1 MPPELPPEV
10 QDVLDRLIAGLGE
23 DLRAVF
29 WHGSWARGEARPWSD
44 HDMIIVLKRLDDALL
59 ARLQEIFRGREGW
72 STFVRTE
79 EELRQYPAEG
89 RPQFHFGLV
98 KLYGD
103 FDPPPLTRDNIIDEL
118 RILALNIS
126 FETRYRLF
134 HSEPLY
140 SEMEPHMPGFQRRRN
155 ARLLRYAAKL
165 AILAMK
171 ARELL
176 AGREYPVSIANLRPL
191 LSDANELQIV
201 DTVDR
206 WDDFQSGVEADC
218 GPFALRLD
226 AFARNLVAWLE
237 SEAPSLHPSQFT
249 IHNSVRHFT
258 ATAFV
263 VRGEATVLHWHRRLG
278 QWMPPG
284 GHVEPNEDPATAALR
299 EVREETGLIC
309 EIVPTSPALDF
320 TYPEQLPAPYT
331 ILLED
336 IPGPGEPHKHIDHI
350 YFVRP
355 VETAAHGRVDD
366 PTLRWLT
373 AAELRENAP
382 LDVAGCG
389 VSAAVPEDVRQLALA
404 AIETLHSS

>member
-1 MPPELPPEV
+1 MTRPDLPPEV
-10 QDVLDRLIAGLGE
+10 QDVLDRLIASLGE

-29 WHGSWARGEARPWSD
+29 WHGSWARGEAKPWSD

-59 ARLQEIFRGREGW
+59 GKLRDTFRGRKDW

-79 EELRQYPAEG
+79 EELRQYPSEG

-98 KLYGD
+98 RLYGD
-103 FDPPPLTRDNIIDEL
+103 FEPPPLTRDNIVDEL

-126 FETRYRLF
+126 FESRYRLF

-140 SEMEPHMPGFQRRRN
+140 EEMEPHMPGFHRRRN

-176 AGREYPVSIANLRPL
+176 AGREYPVSSADLRPRIADPDDL
-191 LSDANELQIV
+191 WII
-201 DTVDR
+201 DTVEH
-206 WDDFQSGVEADC
+206 WDERLPQFEADAT
-218 GPFALRLD
+218 PLALRLD
-226 AFARNLVAWLE
+226 AFARKLAAWLE
-237 SEAPSLHPSQFT
+237 RETLSPPSFLMKK
-249 IHNSVRHFT
+249 HFT

-263 VRGEATVLHWHRRLG
+263 IRGDATLLHWHRRLG

-284 GHVEPNEDPATAALR
+284 GHIEPDEDPPAAVLR
-299 EVREETGLIC
+299 EVLEETGLVC
-309 EIVPTSPALDF
+309 EIVQTSPTLPFA
-320 TYPEQLPAPYT
+320 YPEQIGAPYT

-336 IPGPGEPHKHIDHI
+336 IPGPDEAHKHIDLI

-355 VETAAHGRVDD
+355 VADAEHATVDD
-366 PTLRWLT
+366 PTLRWVT

-382 LDVAGCG
+382 MDVIGCG
-389 VSAAVPEDVRQLALA
+389 VSAAIPEDVRELALV
-404 AIETLHSS
+404 AIGVVRSS